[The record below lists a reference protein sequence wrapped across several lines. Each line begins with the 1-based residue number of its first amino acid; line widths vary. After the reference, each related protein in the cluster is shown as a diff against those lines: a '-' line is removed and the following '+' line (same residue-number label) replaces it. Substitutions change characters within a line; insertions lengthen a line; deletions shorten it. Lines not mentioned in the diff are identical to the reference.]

1 MSLPDNRSSEAED
14 SDTDVQLQD
23 LDRRMRHLS
32 NVMNHERDGEKNIYS
47 NYEIHIVMLLS
58 TPLTESYPVEM
69 WLLFMKKTSREENGA
84 LERLKLL
91 SQDQMV
97 TSEEPLFEL
106 KLRQEDSLDSDVQYN
121 AFTP

>member
-1 MSLPDNRSSEAED
+1 MSW
-14 SDTDVQLQD
+14 TIFG
-23 LDRRMRHLS
+23 
-32 NVMNHERDGEKNIYS
+32 RDGEKNICS

-58 TPLTESYPVEM
+58 TPLTESYPLEM
-69 WLLFMKKTSREENGA
+69 WSLFMKKTSREENGT

-91 SQDQMV
+91 SRDQMV